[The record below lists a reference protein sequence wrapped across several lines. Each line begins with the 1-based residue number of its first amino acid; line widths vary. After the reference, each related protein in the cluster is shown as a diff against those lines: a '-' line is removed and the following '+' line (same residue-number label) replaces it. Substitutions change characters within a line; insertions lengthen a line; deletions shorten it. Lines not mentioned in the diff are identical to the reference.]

1 MEGIQRL
8 SVAVIRQAFLD
19 LSSRNDQLRIPAKK
33 FINSQDFEF
42 WTAILNLDPDM
53 LREKAMFGDEI
64 GEFFATDIEEE
75 GDHELF

>member
-19 LSSRNDQLRIPAKK
+19 LSSRNNQLRISAEK

-42 WTAILNLDPDM
+42 WTAILNLDPDA
-53 LREKAMFGDEI
+53 LREKTI
-64 GEFFATDIEEE
+64 KTV
-75 GDHELF
+75 

>member
-1 MEGIQRL
+1 MEGIQKL

-19 LSSRNDQLRIPAKK
+19 LSSRNNQLRISAKK

-53 LREKAMFGDEI
+53 LREKAI
-64 GEFFATDIEEE
+64 IIEKKKKIS
-75 GDHELF
+75 